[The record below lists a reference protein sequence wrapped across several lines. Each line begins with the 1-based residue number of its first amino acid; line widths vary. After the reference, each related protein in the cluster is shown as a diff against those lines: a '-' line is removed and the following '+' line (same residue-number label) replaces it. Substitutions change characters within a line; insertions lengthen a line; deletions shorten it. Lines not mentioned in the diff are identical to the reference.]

1 MSGSLK
7 GIDPALEWTGGEG
20 DDYPRLFTL
29 NYAKILGFE
38 PTHDPDHDHEGETGA
53 WGTNSLHAFG
63 GPEVLP
69 ELDRLD
75 LVQAGGWGGP
85 KGAQLLR
92 QAQFQ
97 PDLIP
102 VNYQNRHK

>member
-1 MSGSLK
+1 MSGSLE
-7 GIDPALEWTGGEG
+7 GINPSLEGSGGKG

-29 NYAKILGFE
+29 NNAKILGFE
-38 PTHDPDHDHEGETGA
+38 PTHDPDHDHIGKTGA
-53 WGTNSLHAFG
+53 RSPDPLQAFS
-63 GPEVLP
+63 GPKVLP
-69 ELDRLD
+69 EFEGLD
-75 LVQAGGWGGP
+75 LIQAGGWGGP